1 MRATTPHDIYA
12 RLRLSR
18 GAAMR
23 ATTLLLLAA
32 TCFLPAVAH
41 ASVTGAGGGMPYSS
55 GLGIFNAS
63 IRGEVGG
70 ILIVI
75 ATVAGVGGY
84 IMQGQLTGLM
94 ETIGR
99 VMIGIG
105 VVGGVAALASLAGV
119 TGAVI

>member
-1 MRATTPHDIYA
+1 MRAITINDVYA
-12 RLRLSR
+12 CMRLPRSVAVR
-18 GAAMR
+18 SAYC
-23 ATTLLLLAA
+23 LLLAA
-32 TCFLPAVAH
+32 ACMLPAVAH

-105 VVGGVAALASLAGV
+105 VVGGVAALATLAGV